1 MLEIARSTPCL
12 HCTFAPRTRV
22 YAALHAAAFSGSLA
36 AARQLLNVGGSA
48 MIFAA
53 SNDGKSPLVLAAEQK
68 KASMVKVQLRTNALD
83 RTDVQLHKR
92 AHTHTHTH
100 THTHSISW
108 RKRSG
113 PMVCLL
119 LHHLF
124 TLSLHCWLRDYHNKR
139 PAEED
144 GKSMMDARQGWWLG
158 GELSTILSGLASVAF
173 ALPPPCP
180 SDTWNHGHTNTHA
193 RLHRLPVLCFVM
205 TAPAHTDA
213 NHVTQTHRPWKDAHK
228 SARDHPDLAASNPP
242 PASPYPPSVEDHRTL
257 LM

>member
-92 AHTHTHTH
+92 ALPRARAHTHTHTQYLMEEKKRTDGLSAAPPPLH
-100 THTHSISW
+100 AVSPLLAARLPQQAPGRGRWEEHDGCTAGVVVGRRAVDDSF
-108 RKRSG
+108 RSG
-113 PMVCLL
+113 KRCLCA
-119 LHHLF
+119 
-124 TLSLHCWLRDYHNKR
+124 TASLSL
-139 PAEED
+139 
-144 GKSMMDARQGWWLG
+144 
-158 GELSTILSGLASVAF
+158 
-173 ALPPPCP
+173 
-180 SDTWNHGHTNTHA
+180 
-193 RLHRLPVLCFVM
+193 
-205 TAPAHTDA
+205 
-213 NHVTQTHRPWKDAHK
+213 
-228 SARDHPDLAASNPP
+228 
-242 PASPYPPSVEDHRTL
+242 
-257 LM
+257 